1 MTQHNRLPKAL
12 ARSRPPSQT
21 TAAEQGEART
31 HGDCRGYSCAEVLTW
46 YFLERCVAH
55 EPLEPFG
62 VEAGSVH
69 RYSVL
74 EVQGTNINV

>member
-1 MTQHNRLPKAL
+1 M
-12 ARSRPPSQT
+12 
-21 TAAEQGEART
+21 
-31 HGDCRGYSCAEVLTW
+31 EVLTW

-55 EPLEPFG
+55 EPLEPFSI
-62 VEAGSVH
+62 EAGSVH